1 MCSSSAPPRS
11 KPTISRPPACALRSN
26 CSAPP
31 TTQCRP
37 TLPDNLPA
45 VRLRTPRVLEVNGL
59 YRHGYMIAPAMLDVV
74 LELLATGDSPLARSF
89 DLAVDTAEPTEELA
103 A

>member
-1 MCSSSAPPRS
+1 MDG
-11 KPTISRPPACALRSN
+11 
-26 CSAPP
+26 
-31 TTQCRP
+31 QF
-37 TLPDNLPA
+37 
-45 VRLRTPRVLEVNGL
+45 
-59 YRHGYMIAPAMLDVV
+59 RHGYMIAPAMLDVV

>member
-1 MCSSSAPPRS
+1 
-11 KPTISRPPACALRSN
+11 
-26 CSAPP
+26 
-31 TTQCRP
+31 
-37 TLPDNLPA
+37 